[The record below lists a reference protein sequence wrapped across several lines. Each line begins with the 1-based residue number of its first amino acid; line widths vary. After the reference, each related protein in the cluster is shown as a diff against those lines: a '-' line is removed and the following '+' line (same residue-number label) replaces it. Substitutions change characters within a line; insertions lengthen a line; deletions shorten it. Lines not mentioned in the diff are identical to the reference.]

1 MRQWRG
7 AIGAALATAALVLL
21 AWAAAGPVVVLD
33 PELER
38 GGARREGPVELPSG
52 DQTPMPALDPL
63 AGPGADARVRW
74 DIVADVVGVL
84 LLVLLAA
91 ALWRVWRWWRGR
103 RTDRSL
109 PDDEDVDA
117 ELLLRATGSQAR
129 RRATEGDPRNA
140 IVACWVALEDA
151 AERAGLARDPAETA
165 GEFTAR
171 VLATWEVA
179 PATVSN
185 LADLYRTARFSRRPI
200 TETDRA
206 AALDLLGRIHQA
218 ILIHSREDSTAG
230 EDPMTSD
237 GPAPDADVTAPAAG
251 SGPVDDDRPHHG
263 AAGGSR

>member
-1 MRQWRG
+1 M
-7 AIGAALATAALVLL
+7 GAALATAALVLL

-33 PELER
+33 PELEI
-38 GGARREGPVELPSG
+38 GGDRREGPVELPSG

-63 AGPGADARVRW
+63 AGPGADVRVRW

-109 PDDEDVDA
+109 PDEEDVDA

-218 ILIHSREDSTAG
+218 ILIHSRENSTAG
-230 EDPMTSD
+230 DDSLTSD
-237 GPAPDADVTAPAAG
+237 APAPATGAATLTATGPD
-251 SGPVDDDRPHHG
+251 PVDDDRPHHG
-263 AAGGSR
+263 AAGGPR